1 MSGPEPWD
9 GLGGVRPHPRIK
21 LRGCALVLVRGV
33 LWVLTRADA
42 RAAEVLGTID
52 SLRFP
57 PNLRDAFCICWNGT
71 GSTSVRHMQGGAP
84 SPITIDPDYPREITL
99 INRNLTIAA
108 SILFAVHYACGPAKA
123 ASESERLAAQ
133 LEQIYQA
140 TKDSQDREIVAA
152 ASVIST
158 LVGALQSHRTLE
170 LSDFVLPFSQSEV
183 DRLQEEIKRRRGL

>member
-1 MSGPEPWD
+1 M
-9 GLGGVRPHPRIK
+9 
-21 LRGCALVLVRGV
+21 
-33 LWVLTRADA
+33 
-42 RAAEVLGTID
+42 
-52 SLRFP
+52 
-57 PNLRDAFCICWNGT
+57 
-71 GSTSVRHMQGGAP
+71 M
-84 SPITIDPDYPREITL
+84 
-99 INRNLTIAA
+99 NRNLTIAA
-108 SILFAVHYACGPAKA
+108 SICSPSTTLVVP
-123 ASESERLAAQ
+123 ERLAAQ

>member
-1 MSGPEPWD
+1 MALPAM
-9 GLGGVRPHPRIK
+9 
-21 LRGCALVLVRGV
+21 GCSHR
-33 LWVLTRADA
+33 RC
-42 RAAEVLGTID
+42 AAF
-52 SLRFP
+52 SP
-57 PNLRDAFCICWNGT
+57 YLRDALYIFFGWN
-71 GSTSVRHMQGGAP
+71 RFHLGASYSRRCP
-84 SPITIDPDYPREITL
+84 PPITIDPDYPAAARVEVAM

>member
-1 MSGPEPWD
+1 MPLSPT
-9 GLGGVRPHPRIK
+9 GLGSGIDKDRPESPHSPRICERCDGQK
-21 LRGCALVLVRGV
+21 KKRRDFQPTGGLLRTTGGNRPTPGGV
-33 LWVLTRADA
+33 G
-42 RAAEVLGTID
+42 EPGPG
-52 SLRFP
+52 SSFP
-57 PNLRDAFCICWNGT
+57 PAAR
-71 GSTSVRHMQGGAP
+71 V
-84 SPITIDPDYPREITL
+84 EIAM

-108 SILFAVHYACGPAKA
+108 SILFAVHSACGPAKA

>member
-1 MSGPEPWD
+1 MTGSPPQGHN
-9 GLGGVRPHPRIK
+9 GAFGKGAVATA
-21 LRGCALVLVRGV
+21 GAL
-33 LWVLTRADA
+33 
-42 RAAEVLGTID
+42 
-52 SLRFP
+52 P
-57 PNLRDAFCICWNGT
+57 PNLRGALYIFWNGT
-71 GSTSVRHMQGGAP
+71 GSTSVRRMQGGAHLRGAHLQYQLTRTTP
-84 SPITIDPDYPREITL
+84 NCACGKL
-99 INRNLTIAA
+99 MINRNLTIAA
-108 SILFAVHYACGPAKA
+108 SILFAVHYACGLAKA

>member
-1 MSGPEPWD
+1 
-9 GLGGVRPHPRIK
+9 V
-21 LRGCALVLVRGV
+21 
-33 LWVLTRADA
+33 
-42 RAAEVLGTID
+42 
-52 SLRFP
+52 
-57 PNLRDAFCICWNGT
+57 
-71 GSTSVRHMQGGAP
+71 
-84 SPITIDPDYPREITL
+84 EIAM

-123 ASESERLAAQ
+123 ASESERLTAQ

-158 LVGALQSHRTLE
+158 LVAALQSHRTLE

>member
-1 MSGPEPWD
+1 M
-9 GLGGVRPHPRIK
+9 
-21 LRGCALVLVRGV
+21 
-33 LWVLTRADA
+33 
-42 RAAEVLGTID
+42 
-52 SLRFP
+52 
-57 PNLRDAFCICWNGT
+57 
-71 GSTSVRHMQGGAP
+71 
-84 SPITIDPDYPREITL
+84 

-108 SILFAVHYACGPAKA
+108 SILFAVHYACGLAKA

-183 DRLQEEIKRRRGL
+183 DRLQQEIKRRRGL